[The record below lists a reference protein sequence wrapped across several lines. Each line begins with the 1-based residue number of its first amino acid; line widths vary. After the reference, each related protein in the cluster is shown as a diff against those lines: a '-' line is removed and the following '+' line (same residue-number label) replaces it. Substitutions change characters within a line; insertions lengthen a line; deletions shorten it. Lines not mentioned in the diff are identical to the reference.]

1 MKADKKLKQIVKRNE
16 KSKLDYSFRR
26 NVFDTYSQKKE
37 EKVIPLYKKS
47 WFRAALS
54 TAACAAVAFT
64 IFVGVNHKAPVTPDN
79 QGVVVIENYVSS
91 EVAFNKERE
100 AINKTDESGI
110 TYNYLDKV
118 IDLTGCSVLEDCIYR
133 NEQNGMNEYRYV
145 NGSKGDD
152 IFQIQLVLNGN
163 FEYKSQLSD
172 TVKNVT
178 INGVDFDYCVYYA
191 KNDKMYYVVGESKS
205 ADGALLV
212 GLVTT
217 KQNYDENFK
226 NFLLAVIK

>member
-1 MKADKKLKQIVKRNE
+1 MKADKRLKQIVKRNE
-16 KSKLDYSFRR
+16 KSKLDKSFRQS
-26 NVFDTYSQKKE
+26 VFDTYSPKSRE
-37 EKVIPLYKKS
+37 TRTPLFKRT
-47 WFRAALS
+47 WFMATLSSAVCAVVAL
-54 TAACAAVAFT
+54 T
-64 IFVGVNHKAPVTPDN
+64 IFVGVNHKAPVMPDN

-100 AINKTDESGI
+100 AINKTDESGV

-133 NEQNGMNEYRYV
+133 NEQSGLNEYRYV
-145 NGSKGDD
+145 NGVKGND
-152 IFQIQLVLNGN
+152 IFQIQLVLNGS
-163 FEYKSQLSD
+163 FEYKSQLVD
-172 TVKNVT
+172 NVKKVT

-217 KQNYDENFK
+217 EQSYDERFK